1 MGAARVKR
9 RFSAVVD
16 TPLDEEE
23 VMRLAQSDDVT
34 SSQSG
39 TLPSPN
45 CNGKVLT
52 LHHSNGGRS
61 GERDEDDDDVDDD
74 DDDDDEEGGG
84 RRGGGGGRGSMLRG
98 ESGAERSK
106 RKSLSSL
113 SPSAP
118 HERRG
123 QSRRPRR
130 RFVGKDGRCNVTFVN
145 MSERG
150 QRYLTDLFTTCVDI
164 RWRWMLV
171 VFTLSFLLSWLL
183 FGFTFWLIAAAHG
196 ELAAPASS
204 SSSPSSVSSSVAPL
218 EPVEESSRVE
228 TVAETEERCFQQV
241 NSFMAAFLFSLETQ
255 TSIGYGFRSV
265 TEACPLAV
273 LAVVLQCIVGCIIDA
288 FIIGA
293 VMAKIAKPKK
303 RNETLVFSDV
313 AVVAMRDGKL
323 CMMWRVGNLRRS
335 HLVEAHVRAQLLK
348 PRVTPEGEFL
358 PLDNADLNVGF
369 DTGTD
374 RIFLVSPV
382 TIVHEID
389 EESPFF
395 EVDKHTLEGDKELE
409 VVVILEGMVEAT
421 AMTTQ
426 CRSSYLASEILWGH
440 RFEPVLFERKNCYQ
454 VDYSYFNR
462 TYEVPD
468 TPTCS
473 AKELTEKK
481 YILGS
486 RSSFCYENERVIGPR
501 NKAENDTGEGQYPQD
516 ATTMSRPAGGSVND
530 VTRFLSTGAGPA
542 SPTSVFSASSQADWA
557 AKRLVWVPSEK
568 HGFESAS
575 VREERGDEVELELTD
590 SGKKLTL
597 SREELQRMNPPRFSK
612 VEDMADLTC
621 LNEAS
626 VLHNLRERY
635 YSGLIYTYSGLFCV
649 VINPYKNLPIYTES
663 IIEMYRGKKRH
674 EMPPHIYAISE
685 AAYRSMLQDREDQ
698 SILCTGESGAGKTEN
713 TKKVIQYLAHVASS
727 HKSGTLGR
735 PKDSAL
741 QVRMGTAGELERQL
755 LQANPILEAFGNAKT
770 VKNDNSSRF
779 GKFIRINF
787 DVAGYIVGANIETY
801 LLEKSRAIRQAKD
814 ERTFHIFYQL
824 LSGASEAV
832 RKELL
837 LGSADQY
844 RFLCGGSLPVPGQSD
859 SENFTQTMDSMA
871 IMGFTQEES
880 TSMLKVISAVLQ
892 FGNIT
897 FNKEKNTDQASMPD
911 DTAAQKLCHLLGISV
926 VEFSRAI
933 LTPRIKVGREYVQ
946 KAQTKQQADFAVE
959 ALAKATYERLFRWL
973 VHRINRALDRR
984 QRQGASFIG
993 ILDIAGFEIFQA
1005 HPPGVLALLDE
1016 ECWFPR
1022 ATDRSFIDKL
1032 SAEQGSHP
1040 KFMRPRQLKEEA
1052 DFSIIHY
1059 AGKVDYKADEWLV
1072 KNMDPLND
1080 NVASLLH
1087 QSSDPFISELWRE
1100 VERIVGLDQVSS
1112 GESSGPVSF
1121 GAAGLKT
1128 KKGMFRT
1135 VGQLYK
1141 ESLTKLMATL
1151 RNTNPNFLR
1160 CIIPNHEKRGPD
1172 YRYEI
1177 LTPNAIPR
1185 TFMDGKQASELMI
1198 SALELDK
1205 NLFRVGQ
1212 SKVFFR
1218 AGVLAHLEE
1227 ERDLKITDTIIRFQS
1242 VARGYL
1248 ARRAFHKKQQQLS
1261 ALRVMQRN
1269 CAAYLKLRN
1278 WQWWRLFT
1286 KVKPLL
1292 QVTRQDEEI
1301 QAREAQLQKAKDK
1314 LSKLELDF
1322 SELDRKNQQLMEEK
1336 SVLTDQLQA
1345 EAELFAEAEEMRARL
1360 ANRKQELEDVLG
1372 ELESRLEEE
1381 EERTLQL
1388 TNEKK
1393 RMQQHVQD
1401 LEEQLEEEEGTRQ
1414 RLQLEKV
1421 TLESKVK
1428 SLEAETLNVGE
1439 QRDRLSK
1446 EKKQI
1451 EERLNEVTDQ
1461 LTEEEEKV
1469 KSLNKLKNKQEAV
1482 IADLEERLKREEQG
1496 RLEQEK
1502 WKRRMEGEAVEA
1514 QEQLS
1519 DLSLLVTELRGSLSQ
1534 REKEI
1539 TTLQT
1544 RLEEE
1549 GARRTEAQRALREA
1563 TSQVSE
1569 LKEEVENERG
1579 MRERAEKQ
1587 RRDLGE
1593 ESRREAEL
1601 GELQR
1606 CLEDETRRHEAQL
1619 SELRIKHTAAIDSLQ
1634 EQLDNAKRS
1643 RQSLEKAKVVLE
1655 EERVNLSAELKTL
1668 QGGKMESERGRK
1680 RAEGQ
1685 LQELNARLAQAERE
1699 REEREERLSK
1709 LQSELESL
1717 SSSLSSSDS
1726 KSHRLSKEVSS
1737 LESQLHD
1744 VQELLQEETRQKLAL
1759 GSRVRALEEEKA
1771 GLMERLEEEEEKTRE
1786 LTRQIQN
1793 HTQQL
1798 SDLKRQT
1805 EEVNSAVEA
1814 GEEARRKMQREL
1826 ENAVQRERAKEEEK
1840 ERIERQ
1846 KERLREEIE
1855 DMTIALQRERQNC
1868 TALEKRQK
1876 KFDQCLAEEKAVSA
1890 RLLEERDRAEAE
1902 SREKETRFLSLS
1914 RALQE
1919 ATEQRDELERTNK
1932 QLRLEMEQ
1940 LVNAQDDVGKNVH
1953 ELERSRRALETEAQS
1968 LKEQTQELEDELAEA
1983 ENARLRLEVTLQ
1995 ALRAQFE
2002 REISTKEEKGEEK
2015 RRALNKQVRELETML
2030 EEEKT
2035 QRAQALTVKKQL
2047 ETELQEA
2054 EAQVEAANRGREE
2067 ALRQMKRLQT
2077 QMKELI
2083 RELDET
2089 KLARDEIVAQSKDSE
2104 KRLQTLE
2111 AELLQLT
2118 EELSVSER
2126 QRRQAQQER
2135 DELADEVVSS
2145 TTGKSALLEEKRRL
2159 EARITQ
2165 LEEEL
2170 EEEQSNAELLAER
2183 QRKST
2188 LQVETLTVQLSG
2200 ERTLAQKSESAR
2212 ETLERQNKELKTRLS
2227 EMEGTVKGKHRL
2239 SVAALEAKI
2248 ESMEEQLEQERQE
2261 RAVANKLVRKTE
2273 KKLKEVLIQVED
2285 ERRHA
2290 DQYRE
2295 QLDKSMG
2302 RLRQLKRQLEE
2313 VEEENSRSNAQR
2325 RKLQREL
2332 EEMGDSMQ
2340 SMNRELN
2347 TLRSQLR
2354 RAPLPISMRAG
2365 RRALVDDLSQENSDS
2380 EDPGASPT
2388 PSSGPPGTPTPS
2400 DNALGPPPPYSLT
2413 DAE

>member
-1 MGAARVKR
+1 
-9 RFSAVVD
+9 
-16 TPLDEEE
+16 
-23 VMRLAQSDDVT
+23 
-34 SSQSG
+34 
-39 TLPSPN
+39 
-45 CNGKVLT
+45 
-52 LHHSNGGRS
+52 
-61 GERDEDDDDVDDD
+61 
-74 DDDDDEEGGG
+74 
-84 RRGGGGGRGSMLRG
+84 
-98 ESGAERSK
+98 
-106 RKSLSSL
+106 
-113 SPSAP
+113 
-118 HERRG
+118 
-123 QSRRPRR
+123 
-130 RFVGKDGRCNVTFVN
+130 
-145 MSERG
+145 
-150 QRYLTDLFTTCVDI
+150 
-164 RWRWMLV
+164 
-171 VFTLSFLLSWLL
+171 
-183 FGFTFWLIAAAHG
+183 
-196 ELAAPASS
+196 
-204 SSSPSSVSSSVAPL
+204 
-218 EPVEESSRVE
+218 
-228 TVAETEERCFQQV
+228 
-241 NSFMAAFLFSLETQ
+241 
-255 TSIGYGFRSV
+255 
-265 TEACPLAV
+265 
-273 LAVVLQCIVGCIIDA
+273 
-288 FIIGA
+288 
-293 VMAKIAKPKK
+293 
-303 RNETLVFSDV
+303 
-313 AVVAMRDGKL
+313 
-323 CMMWRVGNLRRS
+323 
-335 HLVEAHVRAQLLK
+335 
-348 PRVTPEGEFL
+348 
-358 PLDNADLNVGF
+358 
-369 DTGTD
+369 
-374 RIFLVSPV
+374 
-382 TIVHEID
+382 
-389 EESPFF
+389 
-395 EVDKHTLEGDKELE
+395 
-409 VVVILEGMVEAT
+409 
-421 AMTTQ
+421 
-426 CRSSYLASEILWGH
+426 
-440 RFEPVLFERKNCYQ
+440 
-454 VDYSYFNR
+454 
-462 TYEVPD
+462 
-468 TPTCS
+468 
-473 AKELTEKK
+473 
-481 YILGS
+481 
-486 RSSFCYENERVIGPR
+486 
-501 NKAENDTGEGQYPQD
+501 
-516 ATTMSRPAGGSVND
+516 MSRPAGGSVND
-530 VTRFLSTGAGPA
+530 ITRFLSTGAGPG
-542 SPTSVFSASSQADWA
+542 SPTSGFSASSQADWA
-557 AKRLVWVPSEK
+557 AKRLIWVPSEK
-568 HGFESAS
+568 NGFESAS
-575 VREERGDEVELELTD
+575 VREERGDEVEVELTD

-626 VLHNLRERY
+626 VLHNLRERS

-735 PKDSAL
+735 PKDS
-741 QVRMGTAGELERQL
+741 GELERQL

-824 LSGASEAV
+824 LSGASEAM

-844 RFLCGGSLPVPGQSD
+844 RFLCGGSLPVSGQSD
-859 SENFTQTMDSMA
+859 SENFTQTMDSVT

-897 FNKEKNTDQASMPD
+897 FHKEKNTDQASMPD

-926 VEFSRAI
+926 LEFSRAI

-993 ILDIAGFEIFQA
+993 ILDIAGFEIFQLNSFEQLCINYTNEKLQQLFNHTMFVLEQEEYQREGIEWSFIDFGLDLQPCIDLIERPA
-1005 HPPGVLALLDE
+1005 HPPGILALLDE

-1022 ATDRSFIDKL
+1022 ATDRSFVDKL
-1032 SAEQGSHP
+1032 SAEQGSHS

-1052 DFSIIHY
+1052 DFSVLHY
-1059 AGKVDYKADEWLV
+1059 AGKVDYKADEWLI

-1100 VERIVGLDQVSS
+1100 GD
-1112 GESSGPVSF
+1112 GPVNF

-1160 CIIPNHEKRGPD
+1160 CIIPNHEKRAGKLSPHLVLD
-1172 YRYEI
+1172 QLRCNGVLEGIRICRQGFPNRIPFQEFRQRYEI

-1185 TFMDGKQASELMI
+1185 TFMDGKQACELMI
-1198 SALELDK
+1198 NALELDK

-1227 ERDLKITDTIIRFQS
+1227 ERDLKITDTIIHFQS

-1301 QAREAQLQKAKDK
+1301 QAREAQLQKAKDN
-1314 LSKLELDF
+1314 LSKLEHDF

-1360 ANRKQELEDVLG
+1360 ASRKQELEDVLG

-1393 RMQQHVQD
+1393 RMQQID
-1401 LEEQLEEEEGTRQ
+1401 LEEQLDEEEGTRQ

-1428 SLEAETLNVGE
+1428 SLEAEMLTVGE

-1446 EKKQI
+1446 EKKQL

-1519 DLSLLVTELRGSLSQ
+1519 DQSLLVTELRGSLSQ

-1544 RLEEE
+1544 RYMHKHKSILYTLQLHIHYNYQK
-1549 GARRTEAQRALREA
+1549 GRLY
-1563 TSQVSE
+1563 
-1569 LKEEVENERG
+1569 LKAGILDNLIYPDFKHVCLFR
-1579 MRERAEKQ
+1579 
-1587 RRDLGE
+1587 
-1593 ESRREAEL
+1593 SRREAEL

-1606 CLEDETRRHEAQL
+1606 CLEEETRRHEAQL

-1634 EQLDNAKRS
+1634 EQLDNAKRV
-1643 RQSLEKAKVVLE
+1643 RLLSLEKAKAVLE
-1655 EERVNLSAELKTL
+1655 EERMNLSAELKTL

-1717 SSSLSSSDS
+1717 SSSLSSSES

-1805 EEVNSAVEA
+1805 EEVNSAVEV

-1826 ENAVQRERAKEEEK
+1826 ENAIQRERAKEEEK

-2118 EELSVSER
+2118 EELAVSER

-2135 DELADEVVSS
+2135 DELADEIVNS

-2159 EARITQ
+2159 DARITQ

-2188 LQVETLTVQLSG
+2188 LQVETLTVQISG

-2227 EMEGTVKGKHRL
+2227 EMEGAVKGKHRL

-2248 ESMEEQLEQERQE
+2248 ESVEEQLEE
-2261 RAVANKLVRKTE
+2261 RAMANKLVRKTE

-2332 EEMGDSMQ
+2332 EEMSDSMQ

-2400 DNALGPPPPYSLT
+2400 DNTLGPPPPYSLT
-2413 DAE
+2413 EAE

>member
-1 MGAARVKR
+1 
-9 RFSAVVD
+9 
-16 TPLDEEE
+16 
-23 VMRLAQSDDVT
+23 
-34 SSQSG
+34 
-39 TLPSPN
+39 
-45 CNGKVLT
+45 
-52 LHHSNGGRS
+52 
-61 GERDEDDDDVDDD
+61 
-74 DDDDDEEGGG
+74 
-84 RRGGGGGRGSMLRG
+84 
-98 ESGAERSK
+98 
-106 RKSLSSL
+106 
-113 SPSAP
+113 
-118 HERRG
+118 
-123 QSRRPRR
+123 
-130 RFVGKDGRCNVTFVN
+130 
-145 MSERG
+145 
-150 QRYLTDLFTTCVDI
+150 
-164 RWRWMLV
+164 
-171 VFTLSFLLSWLL
+171 
-183 FGFTFWLIAAAHG
+183 
-196 ELAAPASS
+196 
-204 SSSPSSVSSSVAPL
+204 
-218 EPVEESSRVE
+218 
-228 TVAETEERCFQQV
+228 
-241 NSFMAAFLFSLETQ
+241 
-255 TSIGYGFRSV
+255 
-265 TEACPLAV
+265 
-273 LAVVLQCIVGCIIDA
+273 
-288 FIIGA
+288 
-293 VMAKIAKPKK
+293 
-303 RNETLVFSDV
+303 
-313 AVVAMRDGKL
+313 
-323 CMMWRVGNLRRS
+323 
-335 HLVEAHVRAQLLK
+335 
-348 PRVTPEGEFL
+348 
-358 PLDNADLNVGF
+358 
-369 DTGTD
+369 
-374 RIFLVSPV
+374 
-382 TIVHEID
+382 
-389 EESPFF
+389 
-395 EVDKHTLEGDKELE
+395 
-409 VVVILEGMVEAT
+409 
-421 AMTTQ
+421 
-426 CRSSYLASEILWGH
+426 
-440 RFEPVLFERKNCYQ
+440 
-454 VDYSYFNR
+454 
-462 TYEVPD
+462 
-468 TPTCS
+468 
-473 AKELTEKK
+473 
-481 YILGS
+481 
-486 RSSFCYENERVIGPR
+486 
-501 NKAENDTGEGQYPQD
+501 
-516 ATTMSRPAGGSVND
+516 MSRPAGGSVND
-530 VTRFLSTGAGPA
+530 VTRFLSTGAGPG
-542 SPTSVFSASSQADWA
+542 SPTSKFSASSQADWA
-557 AKRLVWVPSEK
+557 AKRLTWVPSEK

-575 VREERGDEVELELTD
+575 VREERGDEVEVELTET
-590 SGKKLTL
+590 GKKMTL

-649 VINPYKNLPIYTES
+649 AINPYKNLPIYTES

-698 SILCTGESGAGKTEN
+698 AILCTGESGAGKTEN

-735 PKDSAL
+735 PKDIAL
-741 QVRMGTAGELERQL
+741 QGELERQL

-801 LLEKSRAIRQAKD
+801 LLEKSRAIRQAKE

-824 LSGASEAV
+824 LSGASEAM

-837 LGSADQY
+837 LGSADEY
-844 RFLCGGSLPVPGQSD
+844 RFICSGALPVPGQSD
-859 SENFTQTMDSMA
+859 SENFTQTMDSVT

-880 TSMLKVISAVLQ
+880 TSMLKVISSVLQ
-892 FGNIT
+892 FGNIS
-897 FNKEKNTDQASMPD
+897 FHKEKNTDQASMPD

-926 VEFSRAI
+926 LEFSRAI

-946 KAQTKQQADFAVE
+946 KAQTKQQADFAIE

-993 ILDIAGFEIFQA
+993 ILDIAGFEIFQLNSFEQLCINYTNEKLQQLFNHTMFVLEQEEYQREGIEWNFIDFGLDLQPCIDLIERPA

-1022 ATDRSFIDKL
+1022 ATDRSFVDKL
-1032 SAEQGSHP
+1032 SAEQGSHS

-1052 DFSIIHY
+1052 DFSIVHY
-1059 AGKVDYKADEWLV
+1059 AGKVDYKAAEWLV

-1087 QSSDPFISELWRE
+1087 QSSDPFVSELWRE
-1100 VERIVGLDQVSS
+1100 VERIVGLEQGSS
-1112 GESSGPVSF
+1112 GENSGPVTF
-1121 GAAGLKT
+1121 GAAGFKT

-1160 CIIPNHEKRGPD
+1160 CIIPNHEKKAGKLSPHLVLDQLRCNGVLEGIRICRQGFPNRIPFQEFRQ
-1172 YRYEI
+1172 RYEI

-1185 TFMDGKQASELMI
+1185 TFMDGKQACELMI

-1242 VARGYL
+1242 AARGYL

-1322 SELDRKNQQLMEEK
+1322 TELDKKNQQLLEEK

-1345 EAELFAEAEEMRARL
+1345 EAELFAEAEEIRARL
-1360 ANRKQELEDVLG
+1360 ASRKQELEDVLG

-1381 EERTLQL
+1381 EERTVQM
-1388 TNEKK
+1388 TTEKK
-1393 RMQQHVQD
+1393 RAQQHVQD

-1428 SLEAETLNVGE
+1428 SLEAETLTLGE
-1439 QRDRLSK
+1439 QRDRFSK
-1446 EKKQI
+1446 EKKQLD
-1451 EERLNEVTDQ
+1451 ERLNEVADQ

-1502 WKRRMEGEAVEA
+1502 WKRRMEGESVEA

-1563 TSQVSE
+1563 MSQVSE
-1569 LKEEVENERG
+1569 FKEEVDNERG

-1593 ESRREAEL
+1593 ELEALRTELEDTLDTTAAQQELRSRREAEL

-1643 RQSLEKAKVVLE
+1643 RQSLEKAKAVLE
-1655 EERVNLSAELKTL
+1655 EERMNLSAELKTL

-1685 LQELNARLAQAERE
+1685 LQEVNARLLQADRE

-1726 KSHRLSKEVSS
+1726 KSHRLHKEVSS

-1744 VQELLQEETRQKLAL
+1744 VQELLQEETRQKLTL
-1759 GSRVRALEEEKA
+1759 GSRVRALEEEKT

-1805 EEVNSAVEA
+1805 EEVNSAVEV
-1814 GEEARRKMQREL
+1814 GEEAKRKLQREL
-1826 ENAVQRERAKEEEK
+1826 ENATQRERAKEEEK

-1914 RALQE
+1914 RALLE

-1932 QLRLEMEQ
+1932 VLRVEMEQ

-1968 LKEQTQELEDELAEA
+1968 LKEQTQELEDELTEA
-1983 ENARLRLEVTLQ
+1983 ENARLRLDVTLQ

-2054 EAQVEAANRGREE
+2054 EAQVETANRGREE

-2089 KLARDEIVAQSKDSE
+2089 KLARDEIVVQSKDSE

-2118 EELSVSER
+2118 EELAVSER
-2126 QRRQAQQER
+2126 QRRQAQLER
-2135 DELADEVVSS
+2135 DEMADEIVN
-2145 TTGKSALLEEKRRL
+2145 TATGKSALFDEKRRL
-2159 EARITQ
+2159 EGRITQ

-2170 EEEQSNAELLAER
+2170 EEEQSNAELIAER
-2183 QRKST
+2183 HRKST

-2212 ETLERQNKELKTRLS
+2212 ESLERHNKELKTRLT

-2248 ESMEEQLEQERQE
+2248 ESMEEQMEQERQE
-2261 RAVANKLVRKTE
+2261 RAIANKLVRKTE
-2273 KKLKEVLIQVED
+2273 KKLKEVLMQVED

-2325 RKLQREL
+2325 RKLQREM
-2332 EEMGDSMQ
+2332 EEMSDGMQ

-2354 RAPLPISMRAG
+2354 RAPLPLSMRGG

-2400 DNALGPPPPYSLT
+2400 DNALGPPPAYSLT

>member
-1 MGAARVKR
+1 
-9 RFSAVVD
+9 
-16 TPLDEEE
+16 
-23 VMRLAQSDDVT
+23 
-34 SSQSG
+34 
-39 TLPSPN
+39 
-45 CNGKVLT
+45 
-52 LHHSNGGRS
+52 
-61 GERDEDDDDVDDD
+61 
-74 DDDDDEEGGG
+74 
-84 RRGGGGGRGSMLRG
+84 
-98 ESGAERSK
+98 
-106 RKSLSSL
+106 
-113 SPSAP
+113 
-118 HERRG
+118 
-123 QSRRPRR
+123 
-130 RFVGKDGRCNVTFVN
+130 
-145 MSERG
+145 
-150 QRYLTDLFTTCVDI
+150 
-164 RWRWMLV
+164 
-171 VFTLSFLLSWLL
+171 
-183 FGFTFWLIAAAHG
+183 
-196 ELAAPASS
+196 
-204 SSSPSSVSSSVAPL
+204 
-218 EPVEESSRVE
+218 
-228 TVAETEERCFQQV
+228 
-241 NSFMAAFLFSLETQ
+241 
-255 TSIGYGFRSV
+255 
-265 TEACPLAV
+265 
-273 LAVVLQCIVGCIIDA
+273 
-288 FIIGA
+288 
-293 VMAKIAKPKK
+293 
-303 RNETLVFSDV
+303 
-313 AVVAMRDGKL
+313 
-323 CMMWRVGNLRRS
+323 
-335 HLVEAHVRAQLLK
+335 
-348 PRVTPEGEFL
+348 
-358 PLDNADLNVGF
+358 
-369 DTGTD
+369 
-374 RIFLVSPV
+374 
-382 TIVHEID
+382 
-389 EESPFF
+389 
-395 EVDKHTLEGDKELE
+395 
-409 VVVILEGMVEAT
+409 
-421 AMTTQ
+421 
-426 CRSSYLASEILWGH
+426 
-440 RFEPVLFERKNCYQ
+440 
-454 VDYSYFNR
+454 
-462 TYEVPD
+462 
-468 TPTCS
+468 
-473 AKELTEKK
+473 
-481 YILGS
+481 
-486 RSSFCYENERVIGPR
+486 
-501 NKAENDTGEGQYPQD
+501 
-516 ATTMSRPAGGSVND
+516 MSRPAGGVAND
-530 VTRFLSTGAGPA
+530 VTRFLSTGAMPG

-557 AKRLVWVPSEK
+557 AKRLIWVPSEK

-575 VREERGDEVELELTD
+575 MREERGDEVQVELTD
-590 SGKKLTL
+590 SGRKLTL

-626 VLHNLRERY
+626 VLHNLRDRY

-698 SILCTGESGAGKTEN
+698 AILCTGESGAGKTEN

-735 PKDSAL
+735 SKDSAL
-741 QVRMGTAGELERQL
+741 QGELERQL

-801 LLEKSRAIRQAKD
+801 LLEKSRAIRQAKE
-814 ERTFHIFYQL
+814 ERTFHIFYQF
-824 LSGASEAV
+824 LSGASETI

-844 RFLCGGSLPVPGQSD
+844 RFLCGGSLPVTGQSD
-859 SENFTQTMDSMA
+859 SENFTQTMDSMT
-871 IMGFTQEES
+871 IMGFSSEES
-880 TSMLKVISAVLQ
+880 ISMLKVISAVLQ

-897 FNKEKNTDQASMPD
+897 FQKEKNTDQASMPD

-926 VEFSRAI
+926 LEFSRAI

-973 VHRINRALDRR
+973 VHRINKALDRR

-993 ILDIAGFEIFQA
+993 ILDIAGFEIFQLNSFEQLCINYTNEKLQQLFNHTMFVLEQEEYQREGIEWNFIDFGLDLQPCIDLIERPA

-1022 ATDRSFIDKL
+1022 ATDRSFVDKL

-1040 KFMRPRQLKEEA
+1040 KFMRPRQIKEEA
-1052 DFSIIHY
+1052 DFSIVHY

-1112 GESSGPVSF
+1112 GESSGPVNF

-1160 CIIPNHEKRGPD
+1160 CIIPNHEKRAGKLSPHLVLD
-1172 YRYEI
+1172 QLRCNGVLEGIRICRQGFPNRIPFQEFRQRYEI

-1198 SALELDK
+1198 SALELDR

-1242 VARGYL
+1242 AARGYL

-1301 QAREAQLQKAKDK
+1301 QAREAQLQKAKDN
-1314 LSKLELDF
+1314 LSKMELDF
-1322 SELDRKNQQLMEEK
+1322 TELDRKNQQLLEEK

-1372 ELESRLEEE
+1372 ELETRLEEE

-1428 SLEAETLNVGE
+1428 NLETETLMLRE

-1446 EKKQI
+1446 EKKQL

-1482 IADLEERLKREEQG
+1482 LADLEERLKREEQG

-1502 WKRRMEGEAVEA
+1502 WKRRMEAEAVEA
-1514 QEQLS
+1514 QEQMS
-1519 DLSLLVTELRGSLSQ
+1519 DFSLLSTELRNSLSQ

-1549 GARRTEAQRALREA
+1549 GARRAEAQRALREA
-1563 TSQVSE
+1563 MSQVSE
-1569 LKEEVENERG
+1569 LKEEVDNERG

-1593 ESRREAEL
+1593 ELEALRTELEDTLDTTAAQQELRSRREAEL

-1619 SELRIKHTAAIDSLQ
+1619 SELRIKHTASIDSLQ
-1634 EQLDNAKRS
+1634 EQLDNSKRS
-1643 RQSLEKAKVVLE
+1643 RQSLDKAKAVLE
-1655 EERVNLSAELKTL
+1655 EERMNLSAELKTL
-1668 QGGKMESERGRK
+1668 QGGRMESERGRK

-1685 LQELNARLAQAERE
+1685 LQELTARLSQAERE
-1699 REEREERLSK
+1699 REEREERISK

-1771 GLMERLEEEEEKTRE
+1771 GLMERVEEEEEKTRE

-1793 HTQQL
+1793 HMQQL
-1798 SDLKRQT
+1798 ADLKRQM
-1805 EEVNSAVEA
+1805 EEVNAAVEA
-1814 GEEARRKMQREL
+1814 GEETRRKMQREL
-1826 ENAVQRERAKEEEK
+1826 ENATQRERAKEEEK
-1840 ERIERQ
+1840 ERVERQ

-1968 LKEQTQELEDELAEA
+1968 LKEQTQELEDELTEA

-2015 RRALNKQVRELETML
+2015 RRALNKQVRELEVML

-2054 EAQVEAANRGREE
+2054 EAQVEAANRSREE
-2067 ALRQMKRLQT
+2067 AVRQMKRLQT
-2077 QMKELI
+2077 QLKELL

-2089 KLARDEIVAQSKDSE
+2089 KLARDEIVAQAKDSE
-2104 KRLQTLE
+2104 KRLQVLE
-2111 AELLQLT
+2111 AELVQLT
-2118 EELSVSER
+2118 EDLAVSER

-2135 DELADEVVSS
+2135 DEISEEIVNTAN
-2145 TTGKSALLEEKRRL
+2145 GKSALFDEKRRL
-2159 EARITQ
+2159 EARIAQ

-2183 QRKST
+2183 QRKNA

-2200 ERTLAQKSESAR
+2200 ERTLAQKSDSAR

-2227 EMEGTVKGKHRL
+2227 ELEGAVKGKHRL

-2261 RAVANKLVRKTE
+2261 RTAANKLVRKTE
-2273 KKLKEVLIQVED
+2273 KKLKEVVIQVED

-2313 VEEENSRSNAQR
+2313 VEEENSRSNALR

-2332 EEMGDSMQ
+2332 EEMSDSMQ

-2347 TLRSQLR
+2347 SLRSQLR
-2354 RAPLPISMRAG
+2354 RAPLALSVRAG

>member
-1 MGAARVKR
+1 
-9 RFSAVVD
+9 FS
-16 TPLDEEE
+16 
-23 VMRLAQSDDVT
+23 QSD
-34 SSQSG
+34 
-39 TLPSPN
+39 LY
-45 CNGKVLT
+45 
-52 LHHSNGGRS
+52 R
-61 GERDEDDDDVDDD
+61 
-74 DDDDDEEGGG
+74 
-84 RRGGGGGRGSMLRG
+84 
-98 ESGAERSK
+98 
-106 RKSLSSL
+106 
-113 SPSAP
+113 
-118 HERRG
+118 
-123 QSRRPRR
+123 
-130 RFVGKDGRCNVTFVN
+130 
-145 MSERG
+145 
-150 QRYLTDLFTTCVDI
+150 
-164 RWRWMLV
+164 
-171 VFTLSFLLSWLL
+171 
-183 FGFTFWLIAAAHG
+183 
-196 ELAAPASS
+196 
-204 SSSPSSVSSSVAPL
+204 
-218 EPVEESSRVE
+218 
-228 TVAETEERCFQQV
+228 
-241 NSFMAAFLFSLETQ
+241 
-255 TSIGYGFRSV
+255 
-265 TEACPLAV
+265 
-273 LAVVLQCIVGCIIDA
+273 
-288 FIIGA
+288 
-293 VMAKIAKPKK
+293 
-303 RNETLVFSDV
+303 
-313 AVVAMRDGKL
+313 
-323 CMMWRVGNLRRS
+323 
-335 HLVEAHVRAQLLK
+335 
-348 PRVTPEGEFL
+348 
-358 PLDNADLNVGF
+358 
-369 DTGTD
+369 
-374 RIFLVSPV
+374 
-382 TIVHEID
+382 
-389 EESPFF
+389 
-395 EVDKHTLEGDKELE
+395 
-409 VVVILEGMVEAT
+409 
-421 AMTTQ
+421 
-426 CRSSYLASEILWGH
+426 
-440 RFEPVLFERKNCYQ
+440 
-454 VDYSYFNR
+454 
-462 TYEVPD
+462 
-468 TPTCS
+468 
-473 AKELTEKK
+473 
-481 YILGS
+481 
-486 RSSFCYENERVIGPR
+486 
-501 NKAENDTGEGQYPQD
+501 
-516 ATTMSRPAGGSVND
+516 
-530 VTRFLSTGAGPA
+530 
-542 SPTSVFSASSQADWA
+542 FSASSQADWA

-575 VREERGDEVELELTD
+575 VREERGDEVEVELTD
-590 SGKKLTL
+590 SGRKLTL

-735 PKDSAL
+735 PKDS
-741 QVRMGTAGELERQL
+741 GELERQL

-824 LSGASEAV
+824 LSGASD
-832 RKELL
+832 LL

-859 SENFTQTMDSMA
+859 SENFTQTMDSVT

-897 FNKEKNTDQASMPD
+897 FHKEKNTDQASMPD

-926 VEFSRAI
+926 LEFSRAI

-993 ILDIAGFEIFQA
+993 ILDIAGFEIFQLNSFEQLCINYTNEKLQQLFNHTMFVLEQEEYQREGIEWNFIDFGLDLQPCIDLIERSA

-1022 ATDRSFIDKL
+1022 ATDRSFVDKV
-1032 SAEQGSHP
+1032 SAEQGSHS

-1059 AGKVDYKADEWLV
+1059 AGKVDYKADEWLI

-1160 CIIPNHEKRGPD
+1160 CIIPNHEKRAGKLSPHLVLD
-1172 YRYEI
+1172 QLRCNGVLEGIRICRQGFPNRIPFQEFRQRYEI

-1185 TFMDGKQASELMI
+1185 TFMDGKQACELMI

-1301 QAREAQLQKAKDK
+1301 QAREAQLQKAKDN
-1314 LSKLELDF
+1314 LTKLEHDF
-1322 SELDRKNQQLMEEK
+1322 SELDKKNQQLMEEK

-1360 ANRKQELEDVLG
+1360 ASRKQELEDVLG

-1388 TNEKK
+1388 TTEKK
-1393 RMQQHVQD
+1393 RIQQHVQD

-1428 SLEAETLNVGE
+1428 SLEAETLTLGE
-1439 QRDRLSK
+1439 QRDRFSKVVK
-1446 EKKQI
+1446 EKRI
-1451 EERLNEVTDQ
+1451 LEERLNEVTDQ

-1469 KSLNKLKNKQEAV
+1469 KSLNKLKNKQDAV

-1519 DLSLLVTELRGSLSQ
+1519 DLSLLVTELRGSVSQ

-1539 TTLQT
+1539 TTLQS

-1549 GARRTEAQRALREA
+1549 GARRAEAQRALREA
-1563 TSQVSE
+1563 MSQVSE

-1593 ESRREAEL
+1593 ELEALRTELEDTLDTTAAQQELRSRREAEL

-1606 CLEDETRRHEAQL
+1606 CLEEETRRHEAQL

-1643 RQSLEKAKVVLE
+1643 RQSLEKTKAILE
-1655 EERVNLSAELKTL
+1655 EERMNLSSELKTL

-1685 LQELNARLAQAERE
+1685 LQEVNARLAQAERE
-1699 REEREERLSK
+1699 REEREERLGK
-1709 LQSELESL
+1709 LQVKMGKKRGNGLNWKHFAFTVL
-1717 SSSLSSSDS
+1717 S
-1726 KSHRLSKEVSS
+1726 
-1737 LESQLHD
+1737 QACF
-1744 VQELLQEETRQKLAL
+1744 ELLQEETRQKLAL

-1826 ENAVQRERAKEEEK
+1826 ENAIQRERAKEEEK

-1919 ATEQRDELERTNK
+1919 ATDQRDELERTNK

-1968 LKEQTQELEDELAEA
+1968 LKEQTQELEDELTEA

-2054 EAQVEAANRGREE
+2054 ESQVEAANRGREE

-2089 KLARDEIVAQSKDSE
+2089 KLARDEIVAQSKESE

-2118 EELSVSER
+2118 EEVAVSER
-2126 QRRQAQQER
+2126 QRRQAQLER
-2135 DELADEVVSS
+2135 DELADEIVNSA
-2145 TTGKSALLEEKRRL
+2145 TGKSALLEEKRRL
-2159 EARITQ
+2159 EARISQ

-2227 EMEGTVKGKHRL
+2227 EMEGAVKGKHRL

-2248 ESMEEQLEQERQE
+2248 ESVEEQLEQERQE
-2261 RAVANKLVRKTE
+2261 RAMASKLVRKTE

-2332 EEMGDSMQ
+2332 EEMSDSMQ

-2347 TLRSQLR
+2347 TLRSQL
-2354 RAPLPISMRAG
+2354 SGG
-2365 RRALVDDLSQENSDS
+2365 RSDVLDVYLLYTNHGLNFTLSVFFFFFPFSFFQFIKSDPKNYLV
-2380 EDPGASPT
+2380 T
-2388 PSSGPPGTPTPS
+2388 
-2400 DNALGPPPPYSLT
+2400 
-2413 DAE
+2413 